1 MAYPDGFG
9 NMLSGSMTSVWA
21 TIWLTDGIGWLLVSR
36 HATNPSRF
44 VRVGIA
50 ASAAGV
56 LWLIAGCLFKYVAW
70 EISYTMLAVSW
81 VLILASILRYFIWSE
96 NWQPVRRIISNLGD
110 TGIRY
115 DVPEVIILAILW
127 LISLSSLGKG
137 VFVGA
142 SLIFWNIAGG
152 VSSIRMFDLPAAVGI
167 GATPIAR
174 LVFLW
179 LARISLIVAIM
190 LKLII

>member
-1 MAYPDGFG
+1 
-9 NMLSGSMTSVWA
+9 
-21 TIWLTDGIGWLLVSR
+21 
-36 HATNPSRF
+36 
-44 VRVGIA
+44 
-50 ASAAGV
+50 
-56 LWLIAGCLFKYVAW
+56 
-70 EISYTMLAVSW
+70 MLAVSW